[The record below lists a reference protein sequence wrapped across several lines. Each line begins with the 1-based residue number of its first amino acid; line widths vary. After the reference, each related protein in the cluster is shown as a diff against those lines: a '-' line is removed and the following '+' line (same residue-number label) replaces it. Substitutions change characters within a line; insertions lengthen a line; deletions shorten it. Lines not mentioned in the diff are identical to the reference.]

1 MNLIALVI
9 AVAFGLMLAETRV
22 SRAHERRLL
31 AKGAVGPARDL
42 FPIVA
47 VLYPAILVTIGLE
60 GFWRASQPVA
70 QQPDGPA
77 WFASGLL
84 LFVASKALKYSAIRA
99 LGERWTFR
107 ILVLPGVPLVT
118 HGPYRFVAHPNFIA
132 VIGELA
138 GAAMMC
144 GARISGSIGVCIYA
158 LVLWM
163 RARVEDRALKEY
175 A

>member
-1 MNLIALVI
+1 MTLIALVI

-47 VLYPAILVTIGLE
+47 VLYPAILVATGLE
-60 GFWRASQPVA
+60 GFWRASQPAA

-118 HGPYRFVAHPNFIA
+118 NGPYRFVAHPNFIA

-158 LVLWM
+158 FVLWM
-163 RARVEDRALKEY
+163 RARVENRALKEY

>member
-47 VLYPAILVTIGLE
+47 VLYPAILVAAGLE
-60 GFWRASQPVA
+60 GFWRASRPVA
-70 QQPDGPA
+70 QVPEGPA

-107 ILVLPGVPLVT
+107 ILILPGAPLVT

-144 GARISGSIGVCIYA
+144 RARISGSIGVCIYA

>member
-47 VLYPAILVTIGLE
+47 VLYPAILVATGLE
-60 GFWRASQPVA
+60 GFWRASQPAA

-118 HGPYRFVAHPNFIA
+118 DGPYRFVAHPNFIA

-158 LVLWM
+158 FVLWM
-163 RARVEDRALKEY
+163 RARVENRALKEY